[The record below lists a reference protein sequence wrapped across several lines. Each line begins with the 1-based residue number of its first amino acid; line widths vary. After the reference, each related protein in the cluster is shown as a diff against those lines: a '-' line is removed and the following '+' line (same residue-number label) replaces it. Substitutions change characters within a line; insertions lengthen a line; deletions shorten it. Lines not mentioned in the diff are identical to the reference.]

1 MAADCQYLSKE
12 TVESDP
18 GIYVDNGPKKDAHE
32 LVVVGDE
39 DEVLVRHCYTGGQID
54 YQNDPGTY
62 LRMA

>member
-18 GIYVDNGPKKDAHE
+18 GVYIDDGAKEDAHE

-39 DEVLVRHCYTGGQID
+39 DEVLVRHCYARGQID